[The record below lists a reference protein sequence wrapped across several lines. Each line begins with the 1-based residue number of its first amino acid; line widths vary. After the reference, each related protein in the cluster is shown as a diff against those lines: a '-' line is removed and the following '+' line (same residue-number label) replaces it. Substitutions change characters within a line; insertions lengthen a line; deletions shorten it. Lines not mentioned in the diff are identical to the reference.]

1 MNTSGRV
8 IVTLLAGLVAGG
20 CESARKTIGL
30 EKAAPDEFSVYT
42 RAPLSLPPDYGL
54 RPPAPGSD
62 RPQKVNPRDIAE
74 QAILGGQSQAAAGGS
89 PGVQALLR
97 DTGALTSD
105 PEIRVTINRETSILA
120 EEDQDI
126 AERILFW
133 GKPIEYGR
141 VVDPGKES
149 QRILKNQAL
158 GRPITEGET
167 PTIKRKRKGLL
178 EGLFN

>member
-1 MNTSGRV
+1 MNISGRV
-8 IVTLLAGLVAGG
+8 IVSLLAVLVAGG
-20 CESARKTIGL
+20 CEGARKAIGL

-42 RAPLSLPPDYGL
+42 RAPLSLPPEYGL
-54 RPPAPGSD
+54 RPPVPGSD
-62 RPQKVNPRDIAE
+62 RPQRVNPRDIAK
-74 QAILGGQSQAAAGGS
+74 QAIMGRQSRDAAGTS
-89 PGVQALLR
+89 QGVQALLR

-105 PEIRVTINRETSILA
+105 PQIRATINRETSFLA

-133 GKPIEYGR
+133 GQPIEFGR

-149 QRILKNQAL
+149 QRIRENQAL

-167 PTIKRKRKGLL
+167 PTIERKRKGLL
-178 EGLFN
+178 EDLFN

>member
-1 MNTSGRV
+1 MKTSGRL
-8 IVTLLAGLVAGG
+8 IVSLLAVLAAGG
-20 CESARKTIGL
+20 CEGAREAIGL
-30 EKAAPDEFSVYT
+30 EKGAPDEFSVYT

-62 RPQKVNPRDIAE
+62 RPQKVNPRDIAK
-74 QAILGGQSQAAAGGS
+74 QAILGGQNRVAAGGS
-89 PGVQALLR
+89 PGEQALLR
-97 DTGALTSD
+97 DTGALTAD
-105 PEIRVTINRETSILA
+105 PNVRATINRETSILA

-141 VVDPGKES
+141 VVDPEKES
-149 QRILKNQAL
+149 QRIRENQSL

-167 PTIKRKRKGLL
+167 PTIERKRKGLFEDL
-178 EGLFN
+178 IN

>member
-8 IVTLLAGLVAGG
+8 IAVLLAVLAAGG
-20 CESARKTIGL
+20 CESARETIGL
-30 EKAAPDEFSVYT
+30 DKAAPDEFSVYT
-42 RAPLSLPPDYGL
+42 RAPLSLPPEYGL

-62 RPQKVNPRDIAE
+62 RPQKVNPRDVAK
-74 QAILGGQSQAAAGGS
+74 QAILGGQEKAAAGS
-89 PGVQALLR
+89 SAGVQALLR

-105 PEIRVTINRETSILA
+105 PEIRTAINKETTILA

-133 GKPIEYGR
+133 GDPIDYGR
-141 VVDPGKES
+141 VVDPKKES
-149 QRILKNQAL
+149 QRIQENQAL

-167 PTIKRKRKGLL
+167 PTIERKRKGLF
-178 EGLFN
+178 EDIFN